1 MTQLL
6 SHLSVA
12 LAPYL
17 GRRRW
22 HVAYSGGL
30 DSRVL
35 LHLVWLMRQRAFA
48 AGESFPEVCAV
59 HVNHQLQPSADTWA
73 ERCQAI
79 CSDYNISFECHRVTI
94 QGSRQGIE
102 SLARAARYE
111 VFESLVEHDGLM
123 LLAHHQDDQAETFLL
138 RLMRGAGLAGLAA
151 MPAARNLGRGELF
164 RPMLNLSRAELA
176 AYAEEHRL
184 EWIED
189 PSNGNTQYRRNF
201 LRHHVMPKLAE
212 KWPNYRNSIAS
223 AAELQAE
230 ASELLDS
237 YLSADLKKMTAAD
250 GALDLAVLRG
260 LEPIR
265 QRALLRHYIFTQF
278 GRRIDR
284 AQSYE
289 LVEQFLS
296 SSSDSQPVFSL
307 AGGIT
312 LRTFKGRL
320 YCDETS
326 VNKAFDP
333 SLVLSWDTRYSCIIE
348 GVGQLSAQTG
358 GRFAPQGELTVRF
371 RRGGERCRLA
381 GHGHSKSLKKLLQEW
396 GIPPWQRDRLPL
408 IYCGDEI
415 AAIADIAICEGYQL
429 PDGEA
434 GLLLQWVWSR

>member
-35 LHLVWLMRQRAFA
+35 LHLVWLMRQRAFD
-48 AGESFPEVCAV
+48 AGESFPEICAV
-59 HVNHQLQPSADTWA
+59 HVNHQLQPSADAWA

-79 CSDYNISFECHRVTI
+79 CSDYNIPFECHRVTI

-102 SLARAARYE
+102 SLARTARYE
-111 VFESLVEHDGLM
+111 VFEAVVEHDDAM

-164 RPMLNLSRAELA
+164 RPMLNLSRAELE

-212 KWPNYRNSIAS
+212 KWPNYRNSIAA

-230 ASELLDS
+230 ASELLGS
-237 YLSADLKKMTAAD
+237 YLSAEVKNITTD
-250 GALDLAVLRG
+250 GALDLNALRG
-260 LEPIR
+260 IEPIR
-265 QRALLRHYIFTQF
+265 QRALLRHFIFTQF
-278 GRRIDR
+278 GQRIDR

-296 SSSDSQPVFSL
+296 SSGDSQPVFFL

-312 LRTFKGRL
+312 LRAFKGRL
-320 YCDETS
+320 YCDES
-326 VNKAFDP
+326 PANKAFD
-333 SLVLSWDTRYSCIIE
+333 SGLVLNWDTGHACHIE
-348 GVGQLSAQTG
+348 GLGQLSAQAG

-415 AAIADIAICEGYQL
+415 AAIADMAICEGYQL
-429 PDGEA
+429 SDGEA
-434 GLLLQWVWSR
+434 GIQLQWVWSR

>member
-1 MTQLL
+1 MAQLL

-59 HVNHQLQPSADTWA
+59 HVNHQLQSGADAWA
-73 ERCQAI
+73 GQCQAI
-79 CSDYNISFECHRVTI
+79 CSQYNIPFECHRVTI

-102 SLARAARYE
+102 SLARTARYE
-111 VFESLVEHDGLM
+111 VFEAVVEHDDAM

-164 RPMLNLSRAELA
+164 RPMLNLSRAELE

-201 LRHHVMPKLAE
+201 LRHHVMPVLAE
-212 KWPNYRNSIAS
+212 KWPNYRNSIAA

-230 ASELLDS
+230 ASELLGS
-237 YLSADLKKMTAAD
+237 YLSADVKNITTD
-250 GALDLAVLRG
+250 GALDLNALRG
-260 LEPIR
+260 IEPIR

-278 GRRIDR
+278 GQRIDR

-289 LVEQFLS
+289 LAEQFLAS
-296 SSSDSQPVFSL
+296 SGDSQPVFSL

-312 LRTFKGRL
+312 LRAFKGRL
-320 YCDETS
+320 YWDES
-326 VNKAFDP
+326 PANKTFD
-333 SLVLSWDTRYSCIIE
+333 SGLVLNWDTGHACHIE
-348 GVGQLSAQTG
+348 GLGQLSAQAG
-358 GRFAPQGELTVRF
+358 GRFAPKGELTVRF

-415 AAIADIAICEGYQL
+415 AAIADMAICEGYQL

-434 GLLLQWVWSR
+434 GIQLQWVWSR